1 MKRLAWIAILVLAV
15 EAGAYFWL
23 TPLRRTLPCLPIGRP
38 WPHSARLGSPVPL
51 GRLAGTGRLQRAAPC
66 AHRRRGVGGGENP
79 HGRGIPGPRQ
89 ARSGR

>member
-1 MKRLAWIAILVLAV
+1 MKRLAWIAVLVLAV

-23 TPLRRTLPCLPIGRP
+23 TPYVEPYRIYRIGRP
-38 WPHSARLGSPVPL
+38 WPHNARLGSLVPL
-51 GRLAGTGRLQRAAPC
+51 GRLAGTGRLQRAASG

-79 HGRGIPGPRQ
+79 HGRGTPGPRQ